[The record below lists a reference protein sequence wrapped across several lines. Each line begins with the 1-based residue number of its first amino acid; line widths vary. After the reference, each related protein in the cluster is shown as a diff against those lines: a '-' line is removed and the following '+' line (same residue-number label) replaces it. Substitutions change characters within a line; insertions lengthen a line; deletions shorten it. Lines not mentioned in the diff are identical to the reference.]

1 MKLDFFKEMIVI
13 QQRNLL
19 ALLCLGLLISNI
31 ILAFRVLSDNS
42 HVILVP
48 PEITKTFWV
57 DREEVSPEY
66 LEQMA
71 SFLVHEILDVTPQ
84 SAPRQRDLILKY
96 VSPSFYNAF
105 RKRLLKEEELLKKEQ
120 ASTSFKITEITI
132 DQKITIKGIMD
143 HYVASLKVKSEQETY
158 EMTFIYKG
166 GRLLLNSFDLKGQEN
181 D

>member
-1 MKLDFFKEMIVI
+1 MRLKFFKEMVVI

-19 ALLCLGLLISNI
+19 ALLCLGLLLSNI
-31 ILAFRVLSDNS
+31 ILVSLSGNS

-84 SAPRQRDLILKY
+84 SASRQRDLILKY
-96 VSPSFYNAF
+96 VAPSFYNAF
-105 RKRLLKEEELLKKEQ
+105 RKRLLKEEELLQKEQ
-120 ASTSFKITEITI
+120 ASTSFKITQITI
-132 DQKITIKGIMD
+132 DQKITITGIMD
-143 HYVASLKVKSEQETY
+143 HYVASLKVKSAQETY

-166 GRLLLNSFDLKGQEN
+166 GRLLLSSFEPKGQEN